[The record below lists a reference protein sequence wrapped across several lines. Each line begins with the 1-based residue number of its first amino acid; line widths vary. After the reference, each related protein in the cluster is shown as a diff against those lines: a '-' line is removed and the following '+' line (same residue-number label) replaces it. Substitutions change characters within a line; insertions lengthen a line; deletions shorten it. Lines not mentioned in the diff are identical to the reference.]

1 MAANTLVFTLLSGL
15 VLLGIVALVLRL
27 RGWRHVRVGAAAPTS
42 VDAALARFV
51 RSPTTWTA
59 AFAVV
64 VLVAVAGSLAVVGA
78 LPVPAGAQG
87 TVTTAL
93 LALGGLLL
101 GGFVFGGVYGTVRS
115 RGHGS
120 APAVGL
126 GSLAVGLLA
135 LLVVV
140 VTLFLG

>member
-15 VLLGIVALVLRL
+15 VLLAIVALVLRL
-27 RGWRHVRVGAAAPTS
+27 RGWRRKRVGGPGPPS
-42 VDAALARFV
+42 VEATLADVV
-51 RSPTTWTA
+51 RSPTTWTVG
-59 AFAVV
+59 FLLI
-64 VLVAVAGSLAVVGA
+64 VLVAVAGALAMVGA
-78 LPVPAGAQG
+78 VPLPEGAQG

-93 LALGGLLL
+93 LGLGAVLL
-101 GGFVFGGVYGTVRS
+101 GGFVFGGVYASVRS

-140 VTLFLG
+140 ANLFLG